1 MNTTFAVGVEVG
13 HLIPP
18 GAAINE
24 QTFPYLSLTV
34 HRLAEQGQQIWR
46 AYAGGQPLPNGHV
59 IHARSGRYM
68 RSIIT
73 RNLGAFSSEVFSDLS
88 YAKDIENGVPA
99 RDLKRMLNTSM
110 KVRLSKKGKRY
121 LIIPF
126 RHGVP
131 SQNGNGG
138 GNGGGNKSA
147 TGLNQMPDSIHQLWQ
162 GLKSS
167 RIKSTGLRVS
177 GTGAFDVR
185 TKKPFRVRSRQYQW
199 GSRLTEKQLS
209 DAGVSGRALKHM
221 KGMVHMQSRQGASG
235 GAGKKGHGQYLTFRV
250 MSEDSPGWLV
260 KAKEGAYPAKTTSNR
275 LQPLANKAL
284 GEAMKQDVQRYLL
297 GGG

>member
-1 MNTTFAVGVEVG
+1 MNTTFAVGVEIG

-18 GAAINE
+18 GASINE

-46 AYAGGQPLPNGHV
+46 GYAGGQPLPNGQV

-73 RNLGAFSSEVFSDLS
+73 RNLGAFSSEIVSDLS
-88 YAKDIENGVPA
+88 YAQDIENGVPA

-131 SQNGNGG
+131 SQSGNG
-138 GNGGGNKSA
+138 KTA
-147 TGLNQMPDSIHQLWQ
+147 TGLNPMPDSVHQLWK

-177 GTGAFDVR
+177 GTGAFDIR
-185 TKKPFRVRSRQYQW
+185 TKKPFTVRSRQYQW
-199 GSRLTEKQLS
+199 GSRLTEKQLL
-209 DAGVSGRALKHM
+209 DVGVSGRALKHM
-221 KGMVHMQSRQGASG
+221 KGMVHMQSRL

-260 KAKEGAYPAKTTSNR
+260 KAKEGAYPAKTTSKR